1 MIYYRVDLGDMGMQ
15 VLAESIGTNKKM
27 KSLKLTKNKITDEGL
42 AILLNHLQENE
53 TLMTVSLAGN

>member
-1 MIYYRVDLGDMGMQ
+1 MQ